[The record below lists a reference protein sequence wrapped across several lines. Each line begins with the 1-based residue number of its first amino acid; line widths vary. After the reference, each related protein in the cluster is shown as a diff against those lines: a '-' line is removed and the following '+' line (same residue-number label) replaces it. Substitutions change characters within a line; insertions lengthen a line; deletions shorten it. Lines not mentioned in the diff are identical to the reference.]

1 MIKKIMLNKIIHL
14 KHTFMKNI
22 TFNRLMLI
30 AILSMSLTAFSQTI
44 PKKALYEIFTSA
56 TCSGC
61 LEANINM
68 DNIFNNNP
76 GEYSLIKYQMDF
88 PTGGDPYYT
97 QQGGDRGDYY
107 GVVGIPDL
115 YVNSIYNDPTEY
127 TQALFDQY
135 AAQFTSM
142 SISVTA
148 NILADGIITVN
159 ATLQPAANFDAGLK
173 AHIVVVEKTT
183 FGNYKWNG
191 ETEFHNVMMVMLPG
205 SAGTTL
211 GALTSGTPVQ
221 LTESYDM
228 NTTFMEEPTDLAVI
242 VFVQNDVNKEVIQS
256 EMADVTPVG
265 IISYTLTLNVKNSE
279 GEPISGAEV
288 EMEAHAKEYT
298 GASGQVFYP
307 TVFPRTYSYRIF
319 MAGYDVLFDS
329 VVVSNQSLTLDVV
342 LNSPNIY
349 LLYEDFEGSSIP
361 AEWTALYSDPNE
373 IYIAFSE
380 SIVLYRGTSG
390 GDLRLISPS
399 IPLNQAQTLLVEC
412 GQSNQYPNTSMVIG
426 TVPEPTI
433 TAPFT
438 ELGSFI
444 PQEVG
449 FDWIEL
455 DLSNYSGTDTYL
467 AWEYTG
473 PIGWYV
479 IETVKVT
486 NDLTGI
492 GEKVYAAGSVQCF
505 PNPTYDGLI
514 HVKAV
519 SDLQKIV
526 IRNQWGVPVLISAIS
541 GRLSTLDVSQFSS
554 GLYIIEVTSLDGVET
569 QKFIKK

>member
-1 MIKKIMLNKIIHL
+1 
-14 KHTFMKNI
+14 MKNL
-22 TFNRLMLI
+22 TFNRLILM

-56 TCSGC
+56 TCGGC

-107 GVVGIPDL
+107 GIVGIPYL
-115 YVNSIYNDPTEY
+115 HVNSIDNDPTNY
-127 TQALFDQY
+127 TQELFDQY

-142 SISVTA
+142 SISATA

-183 FGNYKWNG
+183 FGNYMWND

-211 GALTSGTPVQ
+211 GALSNGTPVE
-221 LTESYDM
+221 LTQSYDM

-242 VFVQNDVNKEVIQS
+242 VFVQNNINKEVIQS
-256 EMADVTPVG
+256 EMADVTTVG
-265 IISYTLTLNVKNSE
+265 ITSYTLTLNVKNTE

-298 GASGQVFYP
+298 GTSGQVFYP

-319 MAGYDVLFDS
+319 MAGYDVMYDS
-329 VVVSNQSLTLDVV
+329 VVVSTQNITLEVF
-342 LNSPNIY
+342 LNIPNIY
-349 LLYEDFEGSSIP
+349 LLYEDFEADNIP
-361 AEWTALYSDPNE
+361 EEWTALYTDPNE
-373 IYIAFSE
+373 IYIAFDE

-412 GQSNQYPNTSMVIG
+412 GQSIEYPNTSMVIG

-455 DLSNYSGTDTYL
+455 DLSNYNGTDTYL
-467 AWEYTG
+467 AWEYIG
-473 PIGWYV
+473 PDGWYV

-486 NDLTGI
+486 DDFTGI
-492 GEKVYAAGSVQCF
+492 GEKANATGSVQCF
-505 PNPTYDGLI
+505 PNPTCDGLI
-514 HVKAV
+514 HVKAG
-519 SDLQKIV
+519 SDIQKIV
-526 IRNQWGVPVLISAIS
+526 IRNQWGVPVLISGIS
-541 GRLSTLDVSQFSS
+541 GRLSTHDVSQFSS
-554 GLYIIEVTSLDGVET
+554 GLYIIEVTSLDGVEI

>member
-1 MIKKIMLNKIIHL
+1 MKKI
-14 KHTFMKNI
+14 TMKS
-22 TFNRLMLI
+22 LMLI

-44 PKKALYEIFTSA
+44 PRKALYEMFTSA
-56 TCSGC
+56 TCDPC
-61 LEANINM
+61 VAANANM
-68 DNIFNNNP
+68 DFIFGNNP

-107 GVVGIPDL
+107 GVVGIPYL
-115 YVNSIYNDPTEY
+115 CINSIDNDPTTY
-127 TQALFDQY
+127 TQTLFDQN
-135 AAQFTSM
+135 AALFTNL
-142 SISVTA
+142 SISVSASIQA
-148 NILADGIITVN
+148 NGIITVN
-159 ATLQPAANFDAGLK
+159 ATLQPASNFDGGLK

-183 FGNYKWNG
+183 LGNYKWNG

-205 SAGTTL
+205 SSGTTL

-228 NTTFMEEPTDLAVI
+228 NTTFMEQPTDLAVI
-242 VFVQNDVNKEVIQS
+242 VFVQNDINKEVIQS

-265 IISYTLTLNVKNSE
+265 ITSYTLTLNVKNTE

-298 GASGQVFYP
+298 GATGQVFYP
-307 TVFPRTYSYRIF
+307 TAFPRTYSYRIF
-319 MAGYDVLFDS
+319 MAGYDVMYDS
-329 VVVSNQSLTLDVV
+329 VVVSNQNITLDVV

-361 AEWTALYSDPNE
+361 EEWTALYTDPNE
-373 IYIAFSE
+373 IYIAFGE

-390 GDLRLISPS
+390 GDLRLVSPP
-399 IPLNQAQTLLVEC
+399 IPLSQAQTLLVEC

-449 FDWIEL
+449 FYWIEL

-467 AWEYTG
+467 AWEYSG
-473 PIGWYV
+473 PNGWYV
-479 IETVKVT
+479 IETIKVT
-486 NDLTGI
+486 NGVTGI
-492 GEKVYAAGSVQCF
+492 GENAIGAGIVHCY
-505 PNPTYDGLI
+505 PNPTSDGLI

-526 IRNQWGVPVLISAIS
+526 IRNQWGAPVLIREHS
-541 GRLSTLDVSQFSS
+541 GKITTIDVSQLGS
-554 GLYIIEVTSLDGVET
+554 GFYIIEVTSSDGVEVQT
-569 QKFIKK
+569 FIKK